1 MEGSHSP
8 FGVVWQVASA
18 TGWSVKHILWKINY
32 QTLVMMAA
40 DQPRY
45 VEAETT
51 KKKTSERT
59 EKGKRNAL
67 AYFQS
72 RLQK

>member
-8 FGVVWQVASA
+8 FGVLWQVASA
-18 TGWSVKHILWKINY
+18 TGWSLRYIMLKVNY

-40 DQPRY
+40 DQPHY
-45 VEAETT
+45 VDAETIERQT
-51 KKKTSERT
+51 KKQKH
-59 EKGKRNAL
+59 KGKRNAL

-72 RLQK
+72 RLQQ